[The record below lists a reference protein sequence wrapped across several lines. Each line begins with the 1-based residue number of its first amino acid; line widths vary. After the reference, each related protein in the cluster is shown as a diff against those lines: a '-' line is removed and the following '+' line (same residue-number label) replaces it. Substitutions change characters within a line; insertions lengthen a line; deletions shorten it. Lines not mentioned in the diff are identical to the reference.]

1 MIIGYKFYK
10 FMLNMLYPFVKRA
23 RGLPWDPL
31 ICIDLSCQGGMP
43 WGDFF
48 ILGYMKTAKGL
59 ASPLATPGL
68 GV

>member
-1 MIIGYKFYK
+1 MGCEFYK
-10 FMLNMLYPFVKRA
+10 FTLNRIYIFVKRG
-23 RGLPWDPL
+23 RVLPLDPL

-48 ILGYMKTAKGL
+48 ILGYMKTSKGL

>member
-1 MIIGYKFYK
+1 MHNFQI
-10 FMLNMLYPFVKRA
+10 
-23 RGLPWDPL
+23 GLPLDPS
-31 ICIDLSCQGGMP
+31 IYIDIFIMEVSLRP
-43 WGDFF
+43 FF